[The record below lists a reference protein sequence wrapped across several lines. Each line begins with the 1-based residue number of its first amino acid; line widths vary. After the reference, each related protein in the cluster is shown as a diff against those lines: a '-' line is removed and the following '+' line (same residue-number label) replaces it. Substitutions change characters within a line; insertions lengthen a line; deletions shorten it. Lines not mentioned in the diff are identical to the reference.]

1 MACEY
6 IYDLNGVEVRESSVP
21 ELLSQVIQQ
30 TTALKTEV
38 VGGQLKR
45 LHTGNQKHDI
55 PAIS

>member
-6 IYDLNGVEVRESSVP
+6 IYDLNGVEVRSTNVP

-45 LHTGNQKHDI
+45 LHIGNQKHDI